1 MQMAHATASSV
12 PKAKIPVQMAAT
24 LSVAENRP
32 QMKSIRV
39 ALAAWKIEPEVD
51 MTIWMPTE
59 RARIRNAGTDGIHWP
74 PKMISTSSSAVN
86 HSTAERGS
94 PMKASRRMT
103 FIYDAPSFFRSSCMW
118 AKTGCM
124 TGEMT
129 KAMFCRG
136 IIIRRY
142 DLS

>member
-12 PKAKIPVQMAAT
+12 PKAKMPVQMAAT
-24 LSVAENRP
+24 LSVAEKSP

-39 ALAAWKIEPEVD
+39 ALAAWKIDPEVD
-51 MTIWMPTE
+51 ITIWMPTE
-59 RARIRNAGTDGIHWP
+59 RDRMRNAGTEGIHWL
-74 PKMISTSSSAVN
+74 PKMMSTSSSAVN
-86 HSTAERGS
+86 HSTADSGS
-94 PMKASRRMT
+94 PMKASRRIT
-103 FIYDAPSFFRSSCMW
+103 FMYDSPSLRRSCCMC

-129 KAMFCRG
+129 KAMFCSG